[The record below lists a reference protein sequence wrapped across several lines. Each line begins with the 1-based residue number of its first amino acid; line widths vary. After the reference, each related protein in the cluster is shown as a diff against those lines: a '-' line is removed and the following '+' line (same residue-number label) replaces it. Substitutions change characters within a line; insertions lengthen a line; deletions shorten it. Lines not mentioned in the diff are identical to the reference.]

1 MKTLWILIIVMVLV
15 TAGYFGGP
23 ILIENHIAG
32 LKAETSE
39 MKQRLLKM
47 EEFVKKEEEAKKA
60 AFLPSDADAQRMI
73 KSINAISSKVVPM
86 EENLKK
92 ALSRVEETVKT
103 QGTLQQEE
111 LKRQSNAVDK
121 TLKESN
127 SRIQLISLET
137 TMAGVKAHLLKVQAE
152 LRALNLAAAK
162 TEVDLVDEF
171 LEKTK
176 TLSSEQEKKTMGEF
190 QGALKK
196 AKEEINTD
204 LPAAIK
210 RIDLLWHDLSRWA
223 RKG

>member
-1 MKTLWILIIVMVLV
+1 MKTVGILIIVMVLI
-15 TAGYFGGP
+15 TAGYFGAP

-32 LKAETSE
+32 LRSETSE

-47 EEFVKKEEEAKKA
+47 EEFVKKEEEAKKT
-60 AFLPSDADAQRMI
+60 AFLPSDADAQRII
-73 KSINAISSKVVPM
+73 KSINAISSKVAPM

-92 ALSRVEETVKT
+92 ALSRVEETVKSE
-103 QGTLQQEE
+103 GTLQQEE

-121 TLKESN
+121 TLKEMN
-127 SRIQLISLET
+127 SRIQSITLET
-137 TMAGVKAHLLKVQAE
+137 TMAGVKAHILKVQAE

-162 TEVDLVDEF
+162 TEAELVDEF

-176 TLSSEQEKKTMGEF
+176 TLSSEQEKKTIGDF

-196 AKEEINTD
+196 VKEEINTD